1 MAKYDILLVGDG
13 SNLLQTVS
21 WVLEYKGFSVQT
33 AATPE
38 AALEA
43 LVRKNYDLVMARI
56 TSAYM
61 DGLDILKRA
70 KRLNPEVKIMVV
82 SGNHDSVLPLAAFEL
97 EADDYIQMPVRPTE
111 LWRRVSQCLEGQEIV
126 DLQPMEM
133 AAENPGDCDRTGPQT
148 MLILHDLRGA
158 MVSTASW
165 LKLMA
170 RGMYGEMSKSAKAK
184 LHDVNGRIE
193 KMVRLTE
200 DFIGQAMAGDHSV
213 GNGQDVFDLS
223 EDIVRP
229 VLAEMGTEIRDHR
242 IKLVNRLNNKLN
254 GRIPIKGSKL
264 WLKCVFRN
272 LINNGIKYGG
282 RGCTIVIDFETQG
295 SSYRLNVYNTGKTVP
310 EACRSMLFS
319 YSPRPRRAKQC
330 RQGMGLGLPLSRDII
345 QNQGGDIWYEPKS
358 DGSQFV
364 VSLPQVANL
373 KLLPL
378 FLGRGSSRF
387 GGPWPGSFAEIL
399 PAP

>member
-1 MAKYDILLVGDG
+1 MAKYEILLVGDG
-13 SNLLQTVS
+13 SNLLQTIS
-21 WVLEYKGFSVQT
+21 WVLEYKGFSVKT

-43 LVRKNYDLVMARI
+43 LVRKNYDLVLARI

-61 DGLDILKRA
+61 DGLDILRRA

-82 SGNHDSVLPLAAFEL
+82 SGNNDSVLPLAAFEL
-97 EADDYIQMPVRPTE
+97 EADDYLMMPVRPTE
-111 LWRRVSQCLEGQEIV
+111 LWRRVTQCLEGREVV
-126 DLQPMEM
+126 DLQPMKPAVEK
-133 AAENPGDCDRTGPQT
+133 PGDYDRTSPQT
-148 MLILHDLRGA
+148 MLMLHDLRSA

-170 RGMYGEMSKSAKAK
+170 RGMCGEMSKSAKAK
-184 LHDVNGRIE
+184 LHDVNSRIE
-193 KMVRLTE
+193 KMVHLTE
-200 DFIGQAMAGDHSV
+200 DFIGQGMAAERPT
-213 GNGQDVFDLS
+213 GNGQDTFDLS

-229 VLAEMGTEIRDHR
+229 VLAELGTEIRDHR
-242 IKLVNRLNNKLN
+242 IKLVNRLNNKMN
-254 GRIPIKGSKL
+254 GKIPIKGSKL

-282 RGCTIVIDFETQG
+282 RGCTIVVDFETQG

-319 YSPRPRRAKQC
+319 HSPKRQRARAKKC
-330 RQGMGLGLPLSRDII
+330 RQGMGLGLSLSRDIL
-345 QNQGGDIWYEPKS
+345 QNEGGDIWYEPKS

-364 VSLPQVANL
+364 VSIPQV
-373 KLLPL
+373 
-378 FLGRGSSRF
+378 
-387 GGPWPGSFAEIL
+387 
-399 PAP
+399 

>member
-13 SNLLQTVS
+13 SNLLQTIS
-21 WVLEYKGFSVQT
+21 WVLEYKGFSVKT

-43 LVRKNYDLVMARI
+43 LVRKNYDLVLARI
-56 TSAYM
+56 TTAYM

-82 SGNHDSVLPLAAFEL
+82 SGNDDSVLPLEAFEL
-97 EADDYIQMPVRPTE
+97 EADDYIVLPVRPTE
-111 LWRRVSQCLEGQEIV
+111 LWRRVSQCLEGREIV
-126 DLQPMEM
+126 DLQPVRV
-133 AAENPGDCDRTGPQT
+133 AAENPGDCEKTDPQT
-148 MLILHDLRGA
+148 MLLLHDLRSA

-170 RGMYGEMSKSAKAK
+170 RGMYGEMSKRAKEK

-200 DFIGQAMAGDHSV
+200 DFIGQAMADEYPEGS
-213 GNGQDVFDLS
+213 GRDVFDLS
-223 EDIVRP
+223 EDIVKP
-229 VLAEMGTEIRDHR
+229 ILAEMATEIRDHR

-254 GRIPIKGSKL
+254 GKIPIKGSKL

-319 YSPRPRRAKQC
+319 YSPRMRQVKQG
-330 RQGMGLGLPLSRDII
+330 RQGLGLGLPLSRDII

-358 DGSQFV
+358 GGSQFV
-364 VSLPQVANL
+364 VSLPQA
-373 KLLPL
+373 
-378 FLGRGSSRF
+378 
-387 GGPWPGSFAEIL
+387 
-399 PAP
+399 

>member
-1 MAKYDILLVGDG
+1 MAVKPRNKLVSVALHQSFSTLTRGTMRSRPMSKYDILLVGDG
-13 SNLLQTVS
+13 SNLLQTIS
-21 WVLEYKGFSVQT
+21 WVLEYKGFTVKT
-33 AATPE
+33 AATLE
-38 AALEA
+38 AALED
-43 LVRKNYDLVMARI
+43 LVRKNYDLVVAHLTTASME
-56 TSAYM
+56 
-61 DGLDILKRA
+61 GLDILQRA

-82 SGNHDSVLPLAAFEL
+82 SGNNDVILPLEAYEL
-97 EADDYIQMPVRPTE
+97 EADDYILMPVRPTE
-111 LWRRVSQCLEGQEIV
+111 LWRRVSQCLEGREVV
-126 DLQPMEM
+126 DLQPVRV
-133 AAENPGDCDRTGPQT
+133 AAENPGDCDRTGSQT
-148 MLILHDLRGA
+148 MLMLHDLRSA

-200 DFIGQAMAGDHSV
+200 DFIGQAMADDHPE
-213 GNGQDVFDLS
+213 GRGRDVFDIS
-223 EDIVRP
+223 EDIVKP
-229 VLAEMGTEIRDHR
+229 VLAELATEIRDHR

-254 GRIPIKGSKL
+254 GKIPIKGSKL

-310 EACRSMLFS
+310 ETCRSMLFS
-319 YSPRPRRAKQC
+319 YSPRMRRSKKC
-330 RQGMGLGLPLSRDII
+330 RQGLGLGLSLSRDII

-364 VSLPQVANL
+364 VSLPQA
-373 KLLPL
+373 
-378 FLGRGSSRF
+378 
-387 GGPWPGSFAEIL
+387 
-399 PAP
+399 

>member
-13 SNLLQTVS
+13 SNLLQTIS
-21 WVLEYKGFSVQT
+21 WVLEYKGFSVKT

-43 LVRKNYDLVMARI
+43 LVRKNYDLVISRI
-56 TSAYM
+56 TSAYI
-61 DGLDILKRA
+61 DGLDILRRA

-82 SGNHDSVLPLAAFEL
+82 SGNNDSVLPLPAFEL
-97 EADDYIQMPVRPTE
+97 EADDYILMPIRPTE
-111 LWRRVSQCLEGQEIV
+111 LWRRVSQCLEGREIL
-126 DLQPMEM
+126 DLKPMQVV
-133 AAENPGDCDRTGPQT
+133 AESPGDRHKTGAQT
-148 MLILHDLRGA
+148 MLMLHDLRSA

-200 DFIGQAMAGDHSV
+200 DFIGQAMADEHSE
-213 GNGQDVFDLS
+213 GNGQDAFDLS

-229 VLAEMGTEIRDHR
+229 VLAELGTEIRDHR
-242 IKLVNRLNNKLN
+242 IKLVNRLNNKPN

-319 YSPRPRRAKQC
+319 SNPRMRRAKKC
-330 RQGMGLGLPLSRDII
+330 RQGMGLGLSLSRDII

-364 VSLPQVANL
+364 VSLPQV
-373 KLLPL
+373 
-378 FLGRGSSRF
+378 
-387 GGPWPGSFAEIL
+387 
-399 PAP
+399 

>member
-1 MAKYDILLVGDG
+1 MAATPQNKVVSDVSHQSFSSLTRGTIRSKTMAKYDILLVGDG
-13 SNLLQTVS
+13 SNLLQTIS
-21 WVLEYKGFSVQT
+21 WVLEYKGFSVKT

-43 LVRKNYDLVMARI
+43 LVRKNYDLIVSRI

-61 DGLDILKRA
+61 DGLDILTRA

-82 SGNHDSVLPLAAFEL
+82 SGNNDSVLPLPAFEL
-97 EADDYIQMPVRPTE
+97 EADDYILMPIRPTE
-111 LWRRVSQCLEGQEIV
+111 LWRRVSQCLQGREIV
-126 DLQPMEM
+126 DLQPAPM
-133 AAENPGDCDRTGPQT
+133 AVENNGDRHKNGAQT
-148 MLILHDLRGA
+148 MLMLHDLRSA

-170 RGMYGEMSKSAKAK
+170 RGVYGEMSKSAKVK

-200 DFIGQAMAGDHSV
+200 DFIGQTMADEHPE
-213 GNGQDVFDLS
+213 GNGQDAFDLS

-229 VLAEMGTEIRDHR
+229 VLAELGTEIRDHQ
-242 IKLVNRLNNKLN
+242 IKLVNRLNNKPN
-254 GRIPIKGSKL
+254 GKIPIKGSKL

-319 YSPRPRRAKQC
+319 PSPRMRRAKKC
-330 RQGMGLGLPLSRDII
+330 RQGMGLGLSLSRNII

-364 VSLPQVANL
+364 VSLPQV
-373 KLLPL
+373 
-378 FLGRGSSRF
+378 
-387 GGPWPGSFAEIL
+387 
-399 PAP
+399 